1 MDTGAATRCNYTIR
15 CTLVSRDLFFSQIFE
30 ACKINTSEGVLRA
43 QPINPHFTPTQRQ
56 YAPRSVSCVVETIV
70 STQPSVVFAPHVET
84 STGIMLPDD
93 YIRQVSDAVHSV
105 GGLMVLD
112 CIASGAV
119 WVDMLAT
126 GVDVV
131 ISAPQKSWSGP
142 ACAGLVMLSQRAL
155 QVMKEM
161 ETPSSSFVLDLRK
174 WLEIMNAYEAG
185 GFAYHATMPTDA
197 LMVFRDAM
205 LETQAFGFD
214 LAKERA
220 LELGCLA
227 HGLLCNE
234 KKFVRVAAPGF
245 EAPGVVVRQSV
256 GNEK

>member
-1 MDTGAATRCNYTIR
+1 
-15 CTLVSRDLFFSQIFE
+15 
-30 ACKINTSEGVLRA
+30 
-43 QPINPHFTPTQRQ
+43 
-56 YAPRSVSCVVETIV
+56 
-70 STQPSVVFAPHVET
+70 
-84 STGIMLPDD
+84 
-93 YIRQVSDAVHSV
+93 
-105 GGLMVLD
+105 MVLD

-126 GVDVV
+126 GVDVL

-142 ACAGLVMLSQRAL
+142 ACSGLVMLSQRAL
-155 QVMKEM
+155 QVIKES

-214 LAKERA
+214 LAKKRA
-220 LELGCLA
+220 LELGSLA
-227 HGLLCNE
+227 HDLLCNE
-234 KKFVRVAAPGF
+234 NKFVRVAAPGY
-245 EAPGVVVRQSV
+245 EAPGVVVRRS
-256 GNEK
+256 ETKTEL